1 MKLNELLNIKYPIIQ
16 GGMANIATGAF
27 AASVSNAG
35 GLGLIGAGGMNAK
48 MLKAE
53 IQACKKLTNQPFG
66 VNIMLLNPDAKEMAQ
81 IVIDEHVPVVHRRPN
96 IQQLPEGML
105 PGIPVQKRQV
115 GTQAHVQRHPLRRQ
129 PLQQRRVLRR
139 PDAVVDPVY
148 L

>member
-53 IQACKKLTNQPFG
+53 IQACKKLVSILCYSIQMPKKWHKS
-66 VNIMLLNPDAKEMAQ
+66 LLMNMS
-81 IVIDEHVPVVHRRPN
+81 
-96 IQQLPEGML
+96 QL
-105 PGIPVQKRQV
+105 
-115 GTQAHVQRHPLRRQ
+115 
-129 PLQQRRVLRR
+129 
-139 PDAVVDPVY
+139 
-148 L
+148 